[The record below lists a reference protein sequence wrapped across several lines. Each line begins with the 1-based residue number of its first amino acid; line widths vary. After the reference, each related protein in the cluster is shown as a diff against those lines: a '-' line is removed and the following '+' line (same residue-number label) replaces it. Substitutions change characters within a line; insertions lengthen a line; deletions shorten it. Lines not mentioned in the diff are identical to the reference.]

1 MSEKIKK
8 NMIELKDNL
17 IGIFG
22 NLFINSLFFT
32 TKIETVGYNNVSS
45 IFSSKKFIFAL
56 WHSRILLMTYMHKE
70 SECAIIVSSSK
81 DGEIISR
88 ILQRQGNKTVR
99 GSTSRGGVRALAGL
113 IRVLKQKVRPGA
125 ITPDGPRG
133 PRFKCKGGIITLAKK
148 MGYPIVPLTCSA
160 EKIKIFNSWDKFI
173 LPYPFTRCRIVY
185 GKPVY
190 VEPKADK
197 KQENICRVALEN
209 ELNRITKEA
218 DLHFNHNIT

>member
-1 MSEKIKK
+1 MFEKNKK
-8 NMIELKDNL
+8 NIIELKGSL
-17 IGIFG
+17 TGFLG

-32 TKIETVGYNNVSS
+32 TKIETVGYSSVSS
-45 IFSSKKFIFAL
+45 VLSSKKFIFAL
-56 WHSRILLMTYMHKE
+56 WHSRILFMCYIHKK

-88 ILQRQGNKTVR
+88 ILQRQGNQTVR

-113 IRVLKQKVRPGA
+113 IRVLKQKTRPGA

-133 PRFKCKGGIITLAKK
+133 PRFQCKGGIITLAKK
-148 MGYPIVPLTCSA
+148 MGYPIVPLTYSA
-160 EKIKIFNSWDKFI
+160 RKIKIFNSWDKFI

-185 GKPVY
+185 GKPLY

-197 KQENICRVALEN
+197 KQENICRKALED

-218 DLHFNHNIT
+218 DLHFNHKIT